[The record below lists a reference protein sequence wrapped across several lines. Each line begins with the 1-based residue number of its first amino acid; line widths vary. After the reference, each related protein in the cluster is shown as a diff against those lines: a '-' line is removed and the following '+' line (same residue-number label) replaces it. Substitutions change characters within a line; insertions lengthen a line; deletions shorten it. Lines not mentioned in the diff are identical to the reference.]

1 MSEPTEIV
9 GDQLRTLIERIEHV
23 EEEIKELTEAKKE
36 IYLEAKGNGF
46 DPRYPPRGGPRPKAG
61 PKGARRIGVP
71 GGHLFA
77 SDQGRTSGQKESPR
91 RSSRHRAAWDCPA
104 KKSSPT

>member
-46 DPRYPPRGGPRPKAG
+46 DPKILREVVRVRKQDPKERDELESLVDTYLQAIKDAPPGKKKA
-61 PKGARRIGVP
+61 A
-71 GGHLFA
+71 
-77 SDQGRTSGQKESPR
+77 
-91 RSSRHRAAWDCPA
+91 
-104 KKSSPT
+104 